1 MCNSLFYYDY
11 QGVMARG
18 AERGMHSVTFQI
30 LHMGPWSEGGPPDFS
45 ELRLIA
51 HLSNVLFGK

>member
-1 MCNSLFYYDY
+1 
-11 QGVMARG
+11 MAKDTKFEKSRETTRG

-45 ELRLIA
+45 ELHLIA
-51 HLSNVLFGK
+51 HLSYVLFGK

>member
-1 MCNSLFYYDY
+1 MMC
-11 QGVMARG
+11 VRAIARG

-51 HLSNVLFGK
+51 HLSYVLFGK